1 MCDPGECR
9 RRARAYQR
17 LADAAQFPE
26 LRRRLEGLAASW
38 EKLAA
43 DTEEC
48 EALLCDRQIENARP
62 AADGGDQRHLDWV
75 A

>member
-9 RRARAYQR
+9 RRARAYRR
-17 LADAAQFPE
+17 LAEAAQLPE
-26 LRRRLEGLAASW
+26 LRRSLEGLAASW
-38 EKLAA
+38 EKLAV

-62 AADGGDQRHLDWV
+62 AADVGDQRHLDWV